1 VQQKQLDSIIRNS
14 RPTVAKLDVED
25 YEEEVLRGGRALLVS
40 ESFQVIQ
47 LETVTPGNPRYSF
60 RASIP
65 KSVLRSVQALI
76 VNRARRLPTV

>member
-1 VQQKQLDSIIRNS
+1 MRK
-14 RPTVAKLDVED
+14 
-25 YEEEVLRGGRALLVS
+25 EVLRGGRALLVS

-47 LETVTPGNPRYSF
+47 LETVTMATHSF

-76 VNRARRLPTV
+76 VNRARRLPAV